1 MNSITT
7 KQLDKKTFF
16 NIRLDVLVC
25 LFLVLATLAIYWP
38 VRNYP
43 FIGFDDSLYVSNNHY
58 VKTGFTCENIKWAF
72 SFADKDKTYWHPL
85 TWLSHMLDAQLYGM
99 DSGRHHRTNLILHIV
114 NSLLLFLV
122 LRRMTKALWR
132 SAFVAALFALHPLNV
147 DSVAWVAERKN
158 VLSTFFWMFTVLT
171 YVYYTE
177 RPCLR
182 RYLLTFVAFAL
193 GLMAKPMLVTLPF
206 VLLLVDYWPL
216 GRLRLKWLNGN
227 TNERTNIIIKP
238 VNQGTF
244 AFRLILEKVPFFV
257 LSAILIYVASVSL
270 QRVGVVITTDIVPM
284 KLRIANAL
292 VSYVSYIE
300 KIFWPQNL
308 AVFYPFP
315 NMVPMWQIIGSGL
328 LLAGVSFVAVRKRR
342 GMPYLVVGWLWYFGT
357 LVPVTGLVQAGLWPA
372 MADRW
377 AYVPLI
383 GVFIIIAWGV
393 PQLAA
398 KWRFGKIGIG
408 IGAGVLLSTLMGI
421 TWVQMGYWAN
431 SITLFERALA
441 VTSGN
446 YVAHYNLGVS
456 LFSQSKIDEAT
467 GHFREALRIN
477 PSFLGAR
484 TNLGVALVN
493 QGRIAEAVQ
502 HLNEALQRN
511 PLSQTAHNNL
521 GVALAQEGRIDD
533 ALQHFNKVLQINPN
547 FDDAHNN
554 LGVVLASQEK
564 FDEAIEHYSKA
575 LRINPGF
582 ARVHNN
588 LGSALIRKGQLEE
601 AIVHFREALRLRP
614 GYASAKSNLKKAL
627 ASRDRMDS
635 GFEKNQKRGNQKRM
649 R

>member
-1 MNSITT
+1 MNCINT
-7 KQLDKKTFF
+7 KQLDEKTFF

-38 VRNYP
+38 VTNYP
-43 FIGFDDSLYVSNNHY
+43 FIGFDDSLYVSNNRY

-85 TWLSHMLDAQLYGM
+85 TWLSHMLDVQLYGM
-99 DSGRHHRTNLILHIV
+99 DAGRHHRTNLILHV
-114 NSLLLFLV
+114 ANSLLLFLV

-132 SAFVAALFALHPLNV
+132 SALVAALFALHPLNV

-182 RYLLTFVAFAL
+182 RYLLTFVPYAL

-206 VLLLVDYWPL
+206 VLLLLDYWPL
-216 GRLRLKWLNGN
+216 GRLRLKWLDGKM
-227 TNERTNIIIKP
+227 NEKTNITIKP
-238 VNQGTF
+238 GNQGTF
-244 AFRLILEKVPFFV
+244 ASRLILEKVSFFALSVV
-257 LSAILIYVASVSL
+257 LIFLVSLSL
-270 QRVGVVITTDIVPM
+270 QRVGAVIPTESVPI

-292 VSYVSYIE
+292 VSYLGYIG
-300 KIFWPQNL
+300 KMIWPQNL
-308 AVFYPFP
+308 AVFYPYP
-315 NMVPMWQIIGSGL
+315 EMVPAWQCVGCGL
-328 LLAGVSFVAVRKRR
+328 LLASLSVVTIWTLRD
-342 GMPYLVVGWLWYFGT
+342 MPYFGVGWLWFLGT

-393 PQLAA
+393 PQFVA

-421 TWVQMGYWAN
+421 TWAQMGYWAN

-467 GHFREALRIN
+467 DHFREALRIN
-477 PSFLGAR
+477 PSFFDAR
-484 TNLGVALVN
+484 TNLSVALVN

-502 HLNEALQRN
+502 HLNEALQIN
-511 PLSQTAHNNL
+511 PRSQTAHNNL

-533 ALQHFNKVLQINPN
+533 ALQHFDEALQINPD

-575 LRINPGF
+575 LRINPRF

-588 LGSALIRKGQLEE
+588 LGSALIRKGQWDE

-614 GYASAKSNLKKAL
+614 GYASAKSNLKKTL
-627 ASRDRMDS
+627 EFRDRVDS
-635 GFEKNQKRGNQKRM
+635 GFKKNQKK
-649 R
+649 

>member
-1 MNSITT
+1 
-7 KQLDKKTFF
+7 
-16 NIRLDVLVC
+16 
-25 LFLVLATLAIYWP
+25 
-38 VRNYP
+38 
-43 FIGFDDSLYVSNNHY
+43 
-58 VKTGFTCENIKWAF
+58 
-72 SFADKDKTYWHPL
+72 
-85 TWLSHMLDAQLYGM
+85 
-99 DSGRHHRTNLILHIV
+99 
-114 NSLLLFLV
+114 
-122 LRRMTKALWR
+122 
-132 SAFVAALFALHPLNV
+132 V

-182 RYLLTFVAFAL
+182 RYLLTFFTFAL

-206 VLLLVDYWPL
+206 VLLLLDYWPL
-216 GRLRLKWLNGN
+216 GRLQLGQLGRHSNKNADIFTGFYKQ
-227 TNERTNIIIKP
+227 RF
-238 VNQGTF
+238 V
-244 AFRLILEKVPFFV
+244 ASRLIIEKVPFLV
-257 LSAILIYVASVSL
+257 LSAVLIYVASVSL
-270 QRVGVVITTDIVPM
+270 KRVGVVITTDIVPM

-300 KIFWPQNL
+300 KIVWPQNL

-342 GMPYLVVGWLWYFGT
+342 GMPYLVVGWLWYLGT
-357 LVPVTGLVQAGLWPA
+357 LVPVIGLIQAGLWPA

-377 AYVPLI
+377 AYVPFI
-383 GVFIIIAWGV
+383 GLFVMIAWGIPELV
-393 PQLAA
+393 TR
-398 KWRFGKIGIG
+398 WRFVKVGLG
-408 IGAGVLLSTLMGI
+408 IGAGAFLSTLMGI

-431 SITLFERALA
+431 SVTLFERALA

-446 YVAHYNLGVS
+446 YAAHYNLGVS

-477 PSFLGAR
+477 PSFLDAR

-502 HLNEALQRN
+502 HLNEALQINSR
-511 PLSQTAHNNL
+511 SQTAHNNL

-533 ALQHFNKVLQINPN
+533 ALQHFNEALQINPD

-601 AIVHFREALRLRP
+601 AIVHFREALRIRP
-614 GYASAKSNLKKAL
+614 GYASAKINLEKAL

-635 GFEKNQKRGNQKRM
+635 GFEKNQKKRTSEKDEIDNQ
-649 R
+649 

>member
-1 MNSITT
+1 MACVIP
-7 KQLDKKTFF
+7 KEPDKTTFF
-16 NIRLDVLVC
+16 KIRLDVLIC
-25 LFLVLATLAIYWP
+25 LFLVLATFAVYRQ
-38 VRNYP
+38 VGNYP
-43 FIGFDDSLYVSNNHY
+43 FIGFDDSLYVSKNQY

-72 SFADKDKTYWHPL
+72 SFAQKDKTYWHPL
-85 TWLSHMLDAQLYGM
+85 TWLSHMLDVELYGM
-99 DSGRHHRTNLILHIV
+99 DSGRHHWTNLILHIA

-122 LRRMTKALWR
+122 LRRMTKALWK

-158 VLSTFFWMFTVLT
+158 VLSTFFWMLTVLT

-177 RPCLR
+177 RPCIR

-206 VLLLVDYWPL
+206 VLLLLDYWPL
-216 GRLRLKWLNGN
+216 GRLQLGQSGRHS
-227 TNERTNIIIKP
+227 NENAEI
-238 VNQGTF
+238 F
-244 AFRLILEKVPFFV
+244 AGFYKQRFVASRLILEKVPFFV
-257 LSAILIYVASVSL
+257 LSAVLIYVASVSL
-270 QRVGVVITTDIVPM
+270 QRVGVVITTEIVPM
-284 KLRIANAL
+284 KLRIVNAL

-300 KIFWPQNL
+300 KIVWPQNL
-308 AVFYPFP
+308 SVFYPFP
-315 NMVPMWQIIGSGL
+315 NMVPMWKIIGSGL
-328 LLAGVSFVAVRKRR
+328 LLAGVSVVAVRKRR
-342 GMPYLVVGWLWYFGT
+342 GMPYLVVGWLWYLGT
-357 LVPVTGLVQAGLWPA
+357 LVPVIGLIQAGLWPA

-383 GVFIIIAWGV
+383 GLFVMIAWGIPELV
-393 PQLAA
+393 TR
-398 KWRFGKIGIG
+398 WRFVKVGLV
-408 IGAGVLLSTLMGI
+408 IGAGAFLSILMGI
-421 TWVQMGYWAN
+421 TWLQMGYWAN

-477 PSFLGAR
+477 PSFLDAR

-493 QGRIAEAVQ
+493 QGRIAEAIQ
-502 HLNEALQRN
+502 QLNEALKRN
-511 PLSQTAHNNL
+511 PRSQTAHNNL
-521 GVALAQEGRIDD
+521 GVALAKEGRIGD
-533 ALQHFNKVLQINPN
+533 AIQHFSEALQINPD

-588 LGSALIRKGQLEE
+588 LGIGLIRKGQLEE
-601 AIVHFREALRLRP
+601 AIVHFREALRIRP

-635 GFEKNQKRGNQKRM
+635 GFEKNQKKGSQKRM